1 MTTRV
6 ESLLKSLVLAASGLM
21 LYQKVSSGTVAFYI
35 NQRFEWLVLT
45 GALIYVAL
53 ALTQIYRLV
62 APWPKTLTEQMLGPA
77 RSSFTSWSAVLILAI
92 PALIGAVAPA
102 RPLGASAIESRGVGL
117 QSAPASAG
125 GGTTLKR
132 APNGPR
138 TILDWLREISS
149 SGDPAALAG
158 QQADVI
164 GFVYRDD
171 PRFSGKQFMVSR
183 FTVACCVADASAL
196 GLIVETDQLDQ
207 FKQDQWVR
215 VVGRFSTGQFAN
227 ETVPIIKAEKI
238 EATEQP
244 AAPYLYP

>member
-1 MTTRV
+1 MTMRV
-6 ESLLKSLVLAASGLM
+6 ESLLKALVLAASGLM
-21 LYQKVSSGTVAFYI
+21 LYQKVGSGTVAFYI
-35 NQRFEWLVLT
+35 NQRFEWLVLA
-45 GALIYVAL
+45 GALIYLAL
-53 ALTQIYRLV
+53 ALTLLYRLITP
-62 APWPKTLTEQMLGPA
+62 ASKTLTEQVLGPA
-77 RSSFTSWSAVLILAI
+77 RSSFTSWSAVLILAL

-125 GGTTLKR
+125 GTTVKR
-132 APNGPR
+132 APTGPR
-138 TILDWLREISS
+138 TILDWLREISA
-149 SGDPAALAG
+149 SGDPATLSG

-171 PRFSGKQFMVSR
+171 PRFSDKQFMVSR

-196 GLIVETDQLDQ
+196 GLIVETDELGA

-227 ETVPIIKAEKI
+227 ETVPVIKAEKI